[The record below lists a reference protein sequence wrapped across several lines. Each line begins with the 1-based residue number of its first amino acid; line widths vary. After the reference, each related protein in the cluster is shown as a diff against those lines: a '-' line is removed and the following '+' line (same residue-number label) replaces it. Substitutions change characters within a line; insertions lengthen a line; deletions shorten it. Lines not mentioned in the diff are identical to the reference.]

1 MRNILLTA
9 LAATVLIPVTV
20 SAQSAREVHRD
31 QREVE
36 RGKAEV
42 RRDVA
47 QGRMKEAREDA
58 REVREDMRETNRDWR
73 DYRRTH
79 RAVFQHGAYRG
90 PRGYVYRP
98 VTVGY
103 RFAPS
108 YYARTYW
115 ITDPATYRLRPAGSG
130 LTWVRYGNDVVL
142 VNLRSGR
149 VVEVIR
155 DFFW

>member
-9 LAATVLIPVTV
+9 LAVTALIPITAQ
-20 SAQSAREVHRD
+20 AQSAGEVRRG

-36 RGKAEV
+36 RGQAEV
-42 RRDVA
+42 QRDVA
-47 QGRMKEAREDA
+47 RGRMKEAREDS

-79 RAVFQHGAYRG
+79 RSVYNRGAYRG
-90 PRGYVYRP
+90 PRGYRYRP

-108 YYARTYW
+108 YYSRNYW
-115 ITDPATYRLRPAGSG
+115 ISNPGTYRLQPARRG
-130 LTWVRYGNDVVL
+130 LSWVRYGNDAVL
-142 VNLRSGR
+142 VNLRTGR
-149 VVEVIR
+149 VLEVNR
-155 DFFW
+155 GFFW